1 VDSYHWLL
9 PDNNDITVQ
18 LLHQISHQLS
28 NSSYVVAPLPAEE
41 NFVPSNAAIRINA
54 FWFLSIALSLSS
66 SLITIL
72 CKQWILE
79 YARDPALSSKEALEF
94 RQLRFRGLEKWKLPT
109 VLASPSFLLQGALVL
124 FFAGVLDMLWQFEKS
139 YCIAV
144 VVTLVIGVV
153 MTAIVFTTVASTVY
167 LALGI
172 SSVDQRDKGVDHS
185 SEKLLPNYLGFFPYK
200 SPHAA
205 ILYEALALFF
215 KTLRRLSL
223 KAKSGEVL
231 PTTNL
236 PSSASDWHLPF
247 RVSWKDIERGIQRR
261 VVEEGSLL
269 QGLSWVYAEV
279 EHDTTMT
286 NHILHCI
293 SSEYAH
299 AYQGQNRK
307 AFLDLFANVCNTP
320 LLYNHAEANDSRKF
334 RMELITRTLEDL
346 SPPDRSKQVD
356 QTWDKDVVS
365 TLLPIL
371 HDNMF
376 PDPPDLRPV
385 WDYGQIGA

>member
-1 VDSYHWLL
+1 
-9 PDNNDITVQ
+9 
-18 LLHQISHQLS
+18 
-28 NSSYVVAPLPAEE
+28 VAPLPAEE

-54 FWFLSIALSLSS
+54 FWFSSIALSLSS

-124 FFAGVLDMLWQFEKS
+124 FFAGVLDMLWQFEES
-139 YCIAV
+139 YYIAV
-144 VVTLVIGVV
+144 VVTIVIGVV

-172 SSVDQRDKGVDHS
+172 SSVDQSDQGADPP
-185 SEKLLPNYLGFFPYK
+185 SEKLLPSYLGFFPYK

-223 KAKSGEVL
+223 KAKSGELL
-231 PTTNL
+231 PTSNSP
-236 PSSASDWHLPF
+236 PSHWRLPF
-247 RVSWKDIERGIQRR
+247 RVSWKDIERGIQKR
-261 VVEEGSLL
+261 VAKEGSLL
-269 QGLSWVYAEV
+269 QGLAWLYAEV

-299 AYQGQNRK
+299 AYQEKNRR
-307 AFLDLFANVCNTP
+307 AFLDLFADVCNTP
-320 LLYNHAEANDSRKF
+320 LLYNHKEANDSRKF
-334 RMELITRTLEDL
+334 RIELITQTLEDL
-346 SPPDRSKQVD
+346 SPPDRTKQVD
-356 QTWDKDVVS
+356 PTWAKDVVS
-365 TLLPIL
+365 TLLPVL

-376 PDPPDLRPV
+376 PNPPDLWPV
-385 WDYGQIGA
+385 GDYGQIGA